1 MSESATQA
9 AGTTAIRWKGDL
21 TCALDVSDLD
31 KSISWYTQVLGFRL
45 LYRVD
50 EYAWCEMQTHVPGV
64 TVGLGQN
71 EKVETAGGPT
81 LVFGTHDIDTARAAL
96 EAHEV
101 RFDGATRTLPGMV
114 KLATFFDPDGHKF
127 MLSQSLEGA

>member
-1 MSESATQA
+1 MTESATQP
-9 AGTTAIRWKGDL
+9 GGNTAIRWQGNL

-31 KSISWYTQVLGFRL
+31 KSIAWYTQVLGFKLR
-45 LYRVD
+45 YRVN
-50 EYAWCEMQTHVPGV
+50 EYAWCEMETPVPGV

-71 EKVETAGGPT
+71 EKVATAGGPT
-81 LVFGTHDIDTARAAL
+81 LVFGTHDIDATRAVL
-96 EAHEV
+96 EGQKV

-114 KLATFFDPDGHKF
+114 KLATFFDLDGHKF